1 MTSGTRQR
9 VMMILGRIVSSLGL
23 VVARQP
29 EVGQEEAEVGPG
41 VEVAGVVVQEEV
53 AEGVLP

>member
-1 MTSGTRQR
+1 
-9 VMMILGRIVSSLGL
+9 MMILGRIVSSLGL